1 MGLLKECSVTFSV
14 FSLSACKFTMF
25 LRGTHQLFR
34 GFPDIR
40 HTSYE
45 FITRLLDLHHVA
57 GVYLLH

>member
-1 MGLLKECSVTFSV
+1 MGLLKECPVTFSV
-14 FSLSACKFTMF
+14 VSLSACKFTMF

-34 GFPDIR
+34 GFPDI

-45 FITRLLDLHHVA
+45 FITRLLDYVA